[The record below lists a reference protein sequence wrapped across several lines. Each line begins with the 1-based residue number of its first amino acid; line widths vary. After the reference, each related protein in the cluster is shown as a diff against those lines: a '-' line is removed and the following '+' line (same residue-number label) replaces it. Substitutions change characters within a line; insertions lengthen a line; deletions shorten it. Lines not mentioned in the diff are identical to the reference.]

1 MTSAG
6 FSIMQFTFMSFWSV
20 LMSNSFTQPNYTD
33 LIRLTE
39 AMLMCETELDVKS
52 LEEVHYIYDH
62 TNDEIDFPLGQLE
75 FLVFYQINIAQAGLN
90 KEVEINNKSWKIIDL
105 YGFLDK
111 TNQKLVRIVIGISK
125 RYNLDIPLGF
135 QQTSKLQY

>member
-1 MTSAG
+1 MVSAG
-6 FSIMQFTFMSFWSV
+6 FSIMQFTFLSFWSV

-39 AMLMCETELDVKS
+39 AMLLCEAETDQESLDK
-52 LEEVHYIYDH
+52 VHYIYEH
-62 TNDEIDFPLGQLE
+62 TNDKIDFPLGQLE

-90 KEVEINNKSWKIIDL
+90 KEVEINGQSWKIIDL
-105 YGFLDK
+105 YGFLDE
-111 TNQKLVRIVIGISK
+111 TNQKLVEIVIRISK
-125 RYNLDIPLGF
+125 RYNLDVPLGF